1 MNSTY
6 FRLNILALSFLSSV
20 LHAQDELVELYGGEE
35 MIAISTGTQK
45 PIYQAPSVANVITS
59 DDIRNLGATTLE
71 EVLESVPGLHVSY
84 SSVRG
89 ESLFEIRGF
98 GNTSFN
104 SVVLTLINGISAD
117 TALDGGRP
125 NGFRMPVENID
136 RIEIIRGP
144 GSAVYG
150 ADAFAGVINIITKSA
165 STSSGTNLGG
175 RAGSFGTREV
185 WFNNGSSFG
194 NWDFYFGINH
204 QRTDGDDKRIVESDL
219 QSGFDFLF
227 GTSASLAPGPL
238 ESQYEVT
245 DIRLDL
251 QNNNLNLQLSHVDI
265 GDAGQ
270 GTGVAQA
277 LDDIGVIN
285 SSVSTANLI
294 YRNDKLV
301 ENWEFKVVGSYSD
314 IEGEPDYQILPPGST
329 VLIGADGNLFT
340 PPNENCPE
348 GGCVVT
354 FSDGM
359 FGNPYMYEEHS
370 RFEFIGLFRGLDD
383 HVIRLS
389 IGGEEQDLEVTSTQN
404 FGPGVIDGTQGIIDG
419 VLTDVTGTPNIY
431 VKDGEQSRSLR
442 FISIQDE
449 WSLSNDWDLTTGI
462 RYDDFSDFGDTINP
476 RLALV
481 WQTRYNLTSK
491 LLYARAFRAPSF
503 LEQFGQN
510 NPVTLGNEDVEPE
523 TIDTVE
529 LAFDFRP
536 SLDSQ
541 IIFNTFIYDADDIIQ
556 FVRQENGNS
565 VATNTSGQKGRG
577 IEIELNVDVT
587 SDFNLY
593 ANYSMVDAVSKITDE
608 PVPDVPTRQVYVS
621 ASYNIGQD
629 MSLNTQLN
637 WVGNRKRLRSD
648 PNDISVLADGR
659 PTISNNTSVDINFR
673 YVDLFDHFDIG
684 ILVKNAF
691 DHQLFEPSPA
701 PNVAIPGDFP
711 IAGRSVFFEVVTHY

>member
-1 MNSTY
+1 MNLRVLGVSVISFT
-6 FRLNILALSFLSSV
+6 LLSPCAFS
-20 LHAQDELVELYGGEE
+20 QDELVELYGDEE

-59 DDIRNLGATTLE
+59 EDIKRIGSTTLE
-71 EVLESVPGLHVSY
+71 EILESVPGLHVSY

-89 ESLFEIRGF
+89 EPLFEIRGF

-104 SVVLTLINGISAD
+104 SVILTLINGIPVD

-125 NGFRMPVENID
+125 NAFRMPVENID

-150 ADAFAGVINIITKSA
+150 ADAFAGVINIITKNA
-165 STSSGTNLGG
+165 SNSSGTNLGV
-175 RAGSFGTREV
+175 RAGSFGTQEV
-185 WFNNGSSFG
+185 WLNNGSSFG
-194 NWDFYFGINH
+194 SWDFYFGINH
-204 QRTDGDDKRIVESDL
+204 QRTDGDDDRIIESDL
-219 QSGFDFLF
+219 QSTFDSLF

-238 ESQYEVT
+238 QNQYEVT
-245 DIRLDL
+245 DLRLDL
-251 QNNNLNLQLSHVDI
+251 QNSNLNLQLGHLVIS
-265 GDAGQ
+265 DAGQ

-277 LDDIGVIN
+277 LDNVGVIN
-285 SSVSTANLI
+285 SSISTANII
-294 YRNDKLV
+294 YQNDDLV
-301 ENWEFKVVGSYSD
+301 ENWEFKVVGSYSE
-314 IEGEPDYQILPPGST
+314 IEGEPEYQILPPGAT

-340 PPNENCPE
+340 PSHSSCPE
-348 GGCVVT
+348 TGCFVT
-354 FSDGM
+354 FSEGM
-359 FGNPYMYEEHS
+359 WGKPYMNEEHL
-370 RFEFIGLFRGLDD
+370 RAEFVGIYSGLDN
-383 HVIRLS
+383 HLIRVS
-389 IGGEEQDLEVTSTQN
+389 VGGEEADMTGTETKN
-404 FGPGVIDGTQGIIDG
+404 FGPGIINGTEGIVDGNLIDAGTS
-419 VLTDVTGTPNIY
+419 NIY
-431 VKDGEQSRSLR
+431 LRNGAQSRSLR

-523 TIDTVE
+523 TIDTFE

-541 IIFNTFIYDADDIIQ
+541 LIFNTFIYDADDIIQ
-556 FVRQENGNS
+556 FVRQENGS
-565 VATNTSGQKGRG
+565 AVATNTLGQKGRG

-587 SDFNLY
+587 SDFNIY
-593 ANYSMVDAVSKITDE
+593 ANYSMVDAISKITDE
-608 PVPDVPTRQVYVS
+608 PVPDVPTRQVYIS

-629 MSLNTQLN
+629 MSLNTQIN
-637 WVGNRKRLRSD
+637 WVGNRNRLRSD

-659 PTISNNTSVDINFR
+659 STISNNTSVDFNFR

-684 ILVKNAF
+684 ILVKNVF

-711 IAGRSVFFEVVTHY
+711 MAGRSAFFEIVTHF